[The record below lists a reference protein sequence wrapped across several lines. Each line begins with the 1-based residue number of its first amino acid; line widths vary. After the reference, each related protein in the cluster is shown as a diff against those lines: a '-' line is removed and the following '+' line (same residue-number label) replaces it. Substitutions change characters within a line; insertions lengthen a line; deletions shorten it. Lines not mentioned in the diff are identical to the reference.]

1 MTEPTKPHA
10 PTPSPPT
17 GERKPLQTFAVHAVF
32 LTLLLWVLPSLDA
45 VYAYGFKQAGS
56 ALFGTLGADLRLE
69 YHWVPPNQRE
79 DSGEI
84 EMLGYRRDAATP
96 LWESA
101 YSVRDRGYQPTALLV
116 ALILATPATRRRHV
130 VASVAGA
137 LTLNA
142 FYLAQTGVLAAT
154 LFASV
159 EPASVW
165 LGDTLA
171 AQRGVVE
178 AMFGSPLVRYAA
190 VFAVWAVASAP
201 ARRLDF
207 DAVARRL
214 GAIAPGARRA

>member
-1 MTEPTKPHA
+1 
-10 PTPSPPT
+10 
-17 GERKPLQTFAVHAVF
+17 VF

-45 VYAYGFKQAGS
+45 AYGYAFKQAGS
-56 ALFGTLGADLRLE
+56 ALFGRLGSDVRLE
-69 YHWVPPNQRE
+69 YRWIPPNQRQN
-79 DSGEI
+79 SGEI
-84 EMLGYRRDAATP
+84 EMVGYRRDGSTP

-130 VASVAGA
+130 AASVAGA
-137 LTLNA
+137 AGLNA
-142 FYLAQTGVLAAT
+142 FYLAQTGVLAAA

-159 EPASVW
+159 DPGSVW
-165 LGDTLA
+165 LGDALA
-171 AQRGVVE
+171 AQRGLVE

-190 VFAVWAVASAP
+190 VFAAWAVAAAP

-214 GAIAPGARRA
+214 GAIAPRAPRS